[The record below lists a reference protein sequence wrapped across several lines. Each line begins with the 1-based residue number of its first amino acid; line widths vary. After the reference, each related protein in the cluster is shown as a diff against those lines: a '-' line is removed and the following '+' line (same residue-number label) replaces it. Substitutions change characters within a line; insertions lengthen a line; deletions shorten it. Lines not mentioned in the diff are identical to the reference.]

1 MWKPLIATYC
11 IKHLCYNKPNVG
23 KGRAMGIQEE
33 ATTYPDSS
41 KTFLAIG
48 TWEKF
53 APWFINI
60 RKKKQYLVKGTKN
73 WHRLPKKKEHDT
85 VTKGARSSLTCQSL
99 LIFFFFFFI
108 FGHSK
113 VNKSKE
119 LLVLTCPHL
128 FTFLLIYC
136 HRLITFLPFNFIF
149 FI

>member
-1 MWKPLIATYC
+1 MWLMVK
-11 IKHLCYNKPNVG
+11 IKNHVQARVEPGGSRGDN
-23 KGRAMGIQEE
+23 
-33 ATTYPDSS
+33 YPPYSS

-73 WHRLPKKKEHDT
+73 WHRLPKKKRTWHCN
-85 VTKGARSSLTCQSL
+85 KGSKEFLDMSKSFDF
-99 LIFFFFFFI
+99 FFFFFFI